1 MSLVSQLLVRNTQVE
16 EASAA
21 AARDVYTRVV
31 RQIYWLMVIL
41 AAAVAVAG
49 VLNIAATRRA
59 FEEVRTLSGQL
70 RALSWRMLKLQED
83 VQTSMA
89 RELHDEFGQILTA
102 ITCCSAASNAARK
115 RMPNDDRRPI
125 RSCATSTR
133 STASRSRRS
142 NASARSRACS
152 IRSSS
157 TISASSRR
165 SVWYVDQFSRQ
176 HGLPA
181 TFSTSGVG
189 IVPPDIAIHIYRI
202 VQEALGN
209 ASRHAR
215 ASKAWVRLT
224 QAQGIL
230 TLEVEDD
237 GRGLP
242 QWRGEAPAGAG
253 SGGSGA
259 IGGIGMTSMR
269 ERTELVG
276 GELTL
281 VRGAAGGLLIRC
293 VIPLK
298 L

>member
-1 MSLVSQLLVRNTQVE
+1 
-16 EASAA
+16 
-21 AARDVYTRVV
+21 
-31 RQIYWLMVIL
+31 
-41 AAAVAVAG
+41 
-49 VLNIAATRRA
+49 
-59 FEEVRTLSGQL
+59 
-70 RALSWRMLKLQED
+70 MLKLQED
-83 VQTSMA
+83 LQTSMA

-102 ITCCSAASNAARK
+102 ITMLLGRVK
-115 RMPNDDRRPI
+115 RRAGTAGRDRPI
-125 RSCATSTR
+125 RSCAISTR

-142 NASARSRACS
+142 NASARSRACC

-165 SVWYVDQFSRQ
+165 SRGTSINSAVSTASPR
-176 HGLPA
+176 

-215 ASKAWVRLT
+215 ASQAWVRLT

-253 SGGSGA
+253 GGRARS
-259 IGGIGMTSMR
+259 
-269 ERTELVG
+269 
-276 GELTL
+276 
-281 VRGAAGGLLIRC
+281 AASA
-293 VIPLK
+293 
-298 L
+298 